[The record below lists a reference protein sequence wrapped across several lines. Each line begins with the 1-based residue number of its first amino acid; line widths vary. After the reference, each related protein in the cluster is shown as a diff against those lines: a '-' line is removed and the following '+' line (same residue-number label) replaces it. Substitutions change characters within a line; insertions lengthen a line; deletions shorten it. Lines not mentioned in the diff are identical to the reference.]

1 MPGQMYMASNRV
13 TSLAG
18 LFLIGNYTK
27 AVLKVNNAATKEH
40 DRLRAEQAVSFYQLN
55 ETVLPEKMVISILN
69 VRSLKK
75 HFDDIGNTSPL
86 VQTNTLCFT
95 ENQLLPSQ
103 GGLDLPAAMGGF
115 YVTYNPSDDRF
126 CGLILCYRDRL
137 HLLNHAKMNG
147 FSILTSCKP
156 SISNECFKIILLFK
170 KNSVPQAFFS

>member
-1 MPGQMYMASNRV
+1 MPGQIYMALSRV

-27 AVLKVNNAATKEH
+27 AVLKVNNAATKEY
-40 DRLRAEQAVSFYQLN
+40 DTLRAEQAVSFCQLN

-75 HFDDIGNTSPL
+75 HFDNIGNTSSL
-86 VQTNTLCFT
+86 VQTNILCFT

-103 GGLDLPAAMGGF
+103 GSLDLPATMGGF

-126 CGLILCYRDRL
+126 CSLVLCYRDNL

-147 FSILTSCKP
+147 FSILTSRKP
-156 SISNECFKIILLFK
+156 SISNEYFKIILLFK
-170 KNSVPQAFFS
+170 KNSVPPGFFS